1 VAESGE
7 RFQLAVL
14 GAGPGGYAA
23 AFRAAD
29 LGLSVALIGEE
40 PRPGGV
46 CLFRGCIPSKAL
58 LHVAK
63 GIVDSREPSRWGV
76 TYGKPSIDVS
86 AVRAFKDGVVE
97 KLTSGLGQLS
107 KARSVRYIQGVA
119 AIADAHTLEITTPTG
134 AGETIHAENVIL
146 ATGSKP
152 IRPRSL
158 FIESPRILD
167 STSAL
172 ALDEVPERLL
182 VVGGGYIGLE
192 LSMVY
197 GALGSRVT
205 VVEMT
210 SGLLP
215 GVDRDLVRVLEKRL
229 ESMVE
234 ATLLETRVAALKE
247 EGNGIRVSLEGQ
259 NLEET
264 ERVFDRVLIAVG
276 RSPNSEVAGLSRTG
290 VQLDDR
296 GFVSVDALRRTAEPS
311 MFAIGDVA
319 GEPMLAHKASHEGKV
334 AAEVIAGTNAAFD
347 PQAIP
352 GVVFTDPEIAWCGL
366 TETAAREHGRKVAIA
381 RFPWEASGR
390 ALTLGRPQGLTK
402 LIFDPDT
409 GRLLGAGFVGV
420 DAGELVS
427 EAVLA
432 IEMAASAT
440 DLALSI
446 HPHPTLSETLMEA
459 AEVHLGK
466 STHVYRKKR

>member
-1 VAESGE
+1 
-7 RFQLAVL
+7 
-14 GAGPGGYAA
+14 
-23 AFRAAD
+23 
-29 LGLSVALIGEE
+29 
-40 PRPGGV
+40 
-46 CLFRGCIPSKAL
+46 
-58 LHVAK
+58 
-63 GIVDSREPSRWGV
+63 
-76 TYGKPSIDVS
+76 
-86 AVRAFKDGVVE
+86 
-97 KLTSGLGQLS
+97 
-107 KARSVRYIQGVA
+107 
-119 AIADAHTLEITTPTG
+119 
-134 AGETIHAENVIL
+134 
-146 ATGSKP
+146 
-152 IRPRSL
+152 
-158 FIESPRILD
+158 
-167 STSAL
+167 
-172 ALDEVPERLL
+172 
-182 VVGGGYIGLE
+182 
-192 LSMVY
+192 
-197 GALGSRVT
+197 
-205 VVEMT
+205 
-210 SGLLP
+210 
-215 GVDRDLVRVLEKRL
+215 
-229 ESMVE
+229 VE

-402 LIFDPDT
+402 LIIDPDT